1 MNEEQ
6 LQYAIE
12 MFVEILGYEIRDI
25 LKEYRDG
32 KIWRI
37 TIVSNA
43 VKKPDPHIL
52 RKNGVYVQDVL
63 ESADY
68 RRFYT

>member
-32 KIWRI
+32 KI
-37 TIVSNA
+37 
-43 VKKPDPHIL
+43 
-52 RKNGVYVQDVL
+52 
-63 ESADY
+63 
-68 RRFYT
+68 